1 MGEVYRGHDGK
12 LGYAAAPGRRGSD
25 AQTEAHSRA
34 RFQTSCTPL
43 LLPYAANGP
52 LRTCQ
57 PCKCSLCANPAAL
70 PLQHRALAGSDFL
83 PDREYFLPYGARSTQ
98 HFRRNCSRFAAD
110 PFGGGLANALLFIG
124 VNKIGDQTRPP
135 GSRTSPKQ
143 FFEIWRIG
151 LGMGRSP
158 LPYRPGLG

>member
-83 PDREYFLPYGARSTQ
+83 PDREYFLPYRGGFHPALSAELQPVRGGS
-98 HFRRNCSRFAAD
+98 FWRWIGERG
-110 PFGGGLANALLFIG
+110 PF
-124 VNKIGDQTRPP
+124 
-135 GSRTSPKQ
+135 
-143 FFEIWRIG
+143 
-151 LGMGRSP
+151 
-158 LPYRPGLG
+158 YRGERD